1 MASAPVL
8 WAVGRDVLWCLGLGL
23 LLAGV
28 RDAAGILFGNGKLLC
43 FVWDLLAFAAAA
55 VLLCG
60 FAASASSGGGARWY
74 MSVGMGAGA
83 LAWSRAVSGN
93 LHRFTGM
100 LGRKSLACAVWIRT
114 AVLAPFVHLNKAFA
128 TKKQKK
134 IALKTKKS
142 TQKVTKQK
150 KQLQKQ
156 RKILYN

>member
-8 WAVGRDVLWCLGLGL
+8 WAVGRDVLWCLGMGL

-28 RDAAGILFGNGKLLC
+28 RDAAGILFGNGRILC
-43 FVWDLLAFAAAA
+43 FVWDLLAFAGAA

-74 MSVGMGAGA
+74 MTVGMGVGA
-83 LAWSRAVSGN
+83 LAWNRAVSGN
-93 LHRFTGM
+93 LHRLTGM
-100 LGRKSLACAVWIRT
+100 LGNRMVAWAGRIQGAVS
-114 AVLAPFVHLNKAFA
+114 APFVHLKRAFA
-128 TKKQKK
+128 TKNQKK

-142 TQKVTKQK
+142 TQKVKKRK